1 MARMVFFWSVIS
13 GGLPGARMWGGGRS
27 AASVNAAECA
37 GEILDQSIER
47 QLQGL
52 AAANQ
57 HIVVSRPERSFFR
70 HPNHRAQPP
79 AHAVALGGIADLL
92 GDGETHPHRSILA
105 PIERLQYESAYGS
118 PGAGRG
124 GQEVC
129 ALPEPLHR

>member
-57 HIVVSRPERSFFR
+57 HIIVSGPHLGPRR
-70 HPNHRAQPP
+70 QPHHFAKP
-79 AHAVALGGIADLL
+79 PPYATALGRVADLL